1 MIYYKGRTMM
11 GYKVIDTF
19 SNNVIGVYE
28 KREEAINAIR
38 LYCVQKM
45 MRRVSLFDQQ
55 FVNLTDNGTEI
66 IYDNPH
72 GYFPNKPKFLINE
85 V

>member
-1 MIYYKGRTMM
+1 MM
-11 GYKVIDTF
+11 KYEVIDTF
-19 SNNVIGVYE
+19 GNNVVGVYE
-28 KREEAINAIR
+28 TREDAIKAIR
-38 LYCVQKM
+38 LYCVEKM
-45 MRRVSLFDQQ
+45 MGRVSLFDQQ

-66 IYDNPH
+66 IYENPH

>member
-1 MIYYKGRTMM
+1 MM
-11 GYKVIDTF
+11 G
-19 SNNVIGVYE
+19 
-28 KREEAINAIR
+28 
-38 LYCVQKM
+38 
-45 MRRVSLFDQQ
+45 RVSLFDQQ

-66 IYDNPH
+66 IYENPH